1 MLRYRILNVFTRGA
15 DRLSGN
21 PLCVFEDGSAL
32 DDATMQA
39 LALQLNLS
47 ETTFLLPPT
56 RPEAR
61 ARVRI
66 FTPTF
71 EMPFAGHPT
80 LGTAEVVR
88 ALRGGDA
95 LVLEMQAG
103 LVPVTATGSTW
114 TLRTARAPE
123 TRPVEATRAE
133 LAAML
138 SVPVDV
144 TREAGWVDT
153 GAEQLVFRLANEDA
167 VNAVRPDPLL
177 LARHGWSEKRR
188 EAMVYTWAHVSP
200 SEVVARFF
208 FVQHGAVIEDPA
220 TGSACANLGGWHAAR
235 GQRDVTLHVRQGE
248 RIGRPSDLRLRV
260 DAEGAIFVGGDV
272 IELGEGVIRL

>member
-1 MLRYRILNVFTRGA
+1 MLRYRILNVFTREG

-56 RPEAR
+56 RPEAT

-88 ALRGGDA
+88 ALHGGDTH
-95 LVLEMQAG
+95 VLEMAAG
-103 LVPVTATGSTW
+103 LVPVTAAGSTW
-114 TLRTARAPE
+114 TLRTAHAPVTRA
-123 TRPVEATRAE
+123 VQATRAE

-138 SVPVDV
+138 SLPVDA

-153 GAEQLVFRLANEDA
+153 GAEQLVFRLASVEA
-167 VNAVRPDPLL
+167 VNAIRPDPLL

-188 EAMVYTWAHVSP
+188 EAMVYAWAHASP
-200 SEVVARFF
+200 TEIVARFF

-220 TGSACANLGGWHAAR
+220 TGSACANLGGWHASR

-248 RIGRPSDLRLRV
+248 RVGRPSDLRLRV

-272 IELGEGVIRL
+272 IELGEGVLRL